1 MKFSLI
7 SLFLYLVSSVALAQ
21 DAAFGLKWGMSKELV
36 EKTGV
41 ALTRTGGEGNLEI
54 FRTTSVPIPVSIGES
69 YTLTFHQSWG
79 LQKIIMRSK
88 KIQNDPTGR
97 EGKEQYN
104 NLKVALSEK
113 YGNPKDT
120 TEYFGLRLFKEFDE
134 FYLCLRYAGCGGWM
148 TTWNAD
154 PNLRGM
160 IGLQIR
166 GLSRSEGSILLSY
179 EGPKWS
185 EAVDENSSNK
195 NANDRKGL

>member
-1 MKFSLI
+1 VAVAGVSSEKDFDFCSQCCSIQILDLKDTKRKIQDHIMKFSLI

-104 NLKVALSEK
+104 NL
-113 YGNPKDT
+113 
-120 TEYFGLRLFKEFDE
+120 
-134 FYLCLRYAGCGGWM
+134 
-148 TTWNAD
+148 
-154 PNLRGM
+154 
-160 IGLQIR
+160 
-166 GLSRSEGSILLSY
+166 
-179 EGPKWS
+179 
-185 EAVDENSSNK
+185 
-195 NANDRKGL
+195 